1 MPGTGEPADPEEMR
15 GGRLTNPTVHI
26 GLNQLRRVVNRLIE
40 TYGPPAEI
48 AIELARELKLTDDD
62 KKRLNR
68 ENNDNRLAAERRSE
82 KLLAIGKPDTGANR
96 ALLKLWEE
104 LNPANVLD
112 RRCIYTGQQISIDML
127 FSDAVDIDH
136 ILPFAS
142 TLRSEEHTSELQS
155 LMRSSYAVFCLQKK
169 RNTIHKHK

>member
-1 MPGTGEPADPEEMR
+1 MPGTGEPSDPEEIR
-15 GGRLTNPTVHI
+15 VGRLTNPTVHI

-82 KLLAIGKPDTGANR
+82 QLLAIGKPDTGANR
-96 ALLKLWEE
+96 ALPKLWEE

-112 RRCIYTGQQISIDML
+112 RRCI
-127 FSDAVDIDH
+127 
-136 ILPFAS
+136 
-142 TLRSEEHTSELQS
+142 RSEEHTSELQS
-155 LMRSSYAVFCLQKK
+155 LM
-169 RNTIHKHK
+169 